1 MCICPLDETPS
12 SKGKES
18 SFLKEEYFT
27 SVAIGLEKILQYLEE
42 FDFSLRVTL
51 HEVFIWET
59 VDKKHLL
66 VVSEYDKEEHNFLL

>member
-27 SVAIGLEKILQYLEE
+27 SVAIGLEKTLQYLEE
-42 FDFSLRVTL
+42 FDFSLRITL
-51 HEVFIWET
+51 HEVFI
-59 VDKKHLL
+59 
-66 VVSEYDKEEHNFLL
+66 

>member
-18 SFLKEEYFT
+18 SFLKEECFT
-27 SVAIGLEKILQYLEE
+27 SVAIGLEKTLQYLEE

-51 HEVFIWET
+51 HEVFI
-59 VDKKHLL
+59 
-66 VVSEYDKEEHNFLL
+66 